1 MELNLRINDYSI
13 ALDQELNE
21 AILKK
26 HAFKKIGFFG
36 RRLIK
41 PAKDQIVW
49 WAKNCGMKYINE
61 EFGNSIYPMLDTKAG
76 ANSMFGTS
84 AYLWFKEDKL
94 IRLTFQMIQN
104 KMAAEIEL
112 KKFEERLVEFFGNP
126 TSSEHPFVTWE
137 TETQKFTLEYPQRM
151 HGYIHLMNKDL

>member
-1 MELNLRINDYSI
+1 MELNLRINNYSI
-13 ALDQELNE
+13 ALDQELNK

-26 HAFKKIGFFG
+26 HAFKKIGFFE
-36 RRLIK
+36 RLLIK

-61 EFGNSIYPMLDTKAG
+61 EFGNTIYPILDIKAG
-76 ANSMFGTS
+76 ADSMFGTS
-84 AYLWFKEDKL
+84 AYLWFEENKL
-94 IRLTFQMIQN
+94 IRLTFQIIKN
-104 KMAAEIEL
+104 KMAAEISL
-112 KKFEERLVEFFGNP
+112 KKLEEKIVEFFGNP
-126 TSSEHPFVTWE
+126 TTSEHPFVTWE

>member
-1 MELNLRINDYSI
+1 MELNLKINDYSI

-26 HAFKKIGFFG
+26 HAFNKIGFFE

-49 WAKNCGMKYINE
+49 WAKNCEMKYINE
-61 EFGNSIYPMLDTKAG
+61 EFGNTISPILDIKAG
-76 ANSMFGTS
+76 ADLMFGTS
-84 AYLWFKEDKL
+84 AYLFFKEKKL
-94 IRLTFQMIQN
+94 IRLTFQIIQN
-104 KMAAEIEL
+104 KIVAEISL
-112 KKFEERLVEFFGNP
+112 KTFEEKIAEFFGNP

-137 TETQKFTLEYPQRM
+137 TETQKFTLEYPQQM
-151 HGYIHLMNKDL
+151 HGYIHLINKDL

>member
-1 MELNLRINDYSI
+1 MELNLKINDYSI
-13 ALDQELNE
+13 ALDQEFNE

-26 HAFKKIGFFG
+26 YAFKKIGFFA

-61 EFGNSIYPMLDTKAG
+61 EFGNSIYPILSTKAG
-76 ANSMFGTS
+76 VNSMFGTS
-84 AYLWFKEDKL
+84 AYLWFTENKL
-94 IRLTFQMIQN
+94 IRLTFQIIQN
-104 KMAAEIEL
+104 KIAAEIEL
-112 KKFEERLVEFFGNP
+112 KKFEERLVEFLGNP

-137 TETQKFTLEYPQRM
+137 TETQKFTLEYPARM
-151 HGYIHLMNKDL
+151 HGYIHLMNKNL